1 MGDEWGIIHANKA
14 WGGARKVEVHKKYR
28 HGKTYVSGELEGVSF
43 STRDPSVE
51 VDGIVY
57 PKIDRALLMFTEAG
71 DRGELLLQ
79 LNLTEAQVDHLRD
92 VLYEVSRQMMV
103 DRNRREL
110 EAGHKRVSSEEAGY
124 NGGEDNGEDVMEPK
138 LWSFKFKRNA
148 YGDVGFNQIMAP
160 TKEHAI
166 EFAKDEFEGER
177 DGRAPLFVVENT
189 FKEVKDVN
197 AYYDSF
203 PLMD

>member
-1 MGDEWGIIHANKA
+1 M
-14 WGGARKVEVHKKYR
+14 KVEVHKKYR

-71 DRGELLLQ
+71 DKGELLVQ
-79 LNLTEAQVDHLRD
+79 LNLSEAQVDHLRD
-92 VLYEVSRQMMV
+92 VLYEVSKQMMV
-103 DRNRREL
+103 DRNKREL
-110 EAGHKRVSSEEAGY
+110 KEGHDRALREEMRAQVNSVSQEKAGY
-124 NGGEDNGEDVMEPK
+124 NKGEDNGEDVMEPK
-138 LWSFKFKRNA
+138 LYTFKFLPNK
-148 YGDVGFNQIMAP
+148 YGDAGFNQVTAP
-160 TKEHAI
+160 SLEHAI
-166 EFAKDEFEGER
+166 EFAKDEFVGER
-177 DGRAPLFVVENT
+177 DGRAPLFVDENT

>member
-1 MGDEWGIIHANKA
+1 M
-14 WGGARKVEVHKKYR
+14 KVEVTKKYR
-28 HGKTYVSGELEGVSF
+28 HGKTYVSGELKGAGVYS
-43 STRDPSVE
+43 SDPDLE
-51 VDGIVY
+51 VDAIVY
-57 PKIDRALLMFTEAG
+57 PHTNRTLLMLTEAG
-71 DRGELLLQ
+71 DRGELVLQ
-79 LNLTEAQVDHLRD
+79 LMLNEDQVDHLRD
-92 VLYEVSRQMMV
+92 VLYEVSKQMMA

-110 EAGHKRVSSEEAGY
+110 DEGHARQKRVSAEEASY
-124 NGGEDNGEDVMEPK
+124 NKGEDNGEDPMKPK
-138 LWSFKFKRNA
+138 LWSFKFKRNK

-160 TKEHAI
+160 SLEHAI

-177 DGRAPLFVVENT
+177 DGRAPLFVDENT

>member
-1 MGDEWGIIHANKA
+1 M
-14 WGGARKVEVHKKYR
+14 KVEVTKKYR

-43 STRDPSVE
+43 SVADPDVE
-51 VDGIVY
+51 VDAIVY
-57 PKIDRALLMFTEAG
+57 PHSDRTLLMFTEANDKG
-71 DRGELLLQ
+71 SMLLQ

-92 VLYEVSRQMMV
+92 VLYEVSKQMMV
-103 DRNRREL
+103 DRNRREM
-110 EAGHKRVSSEEAGY
+110 EAGHKRVSEEAASY

-138 LWSFKFKRNA
+138 LYSFKFLPNK
-148 YGDVGFNQIMAP
+148 YGDVGFNQVTAP
-160 TKEHAI
+160 SLEHAI

-177 DGRAPLFVVENT
+177 DGRAPLVVDVNS

>member
-1 MGDEWGIIHANKA
+1 M
-14 WGGARKVEVHKKYR
+14 KVEVHKKYR

-92 VLYEVSRQMMV
+92 VLYEVSKQMMV

-110 EAGHKRVSSEEAGY
+110 EAGHARQKSVSEEKAGY
-124 NGGEDNGEDVMEPK
+124 NRGEDNGEDVMEPK
-138 LWSFKFKRNA
+138 LYSFKFLPNK
-148 YGDVGFNQIMAP
+148 YGDVGFNQVTAP
-160 TKEHAI
+160 SLEHAI

-177 DGRAPLFVVENT
+177 DGRAPLVVDVNS
-189 FKEVKDVN
+189 FKVVKDVN

>member
-1 MGDEWGIIHANKA
+1 M
-14 WGGARKVEVHKKYR
+14 KVEVSKKYR
-28 HGKTYVSGELEGVSF
+28 HGKTYVSGELKGAGVYDS
-43 STRDPSVE
+43 DPDLE

-57 PKIDRALLMFTEAG
+57 PHRDRAMLMLTEAG
-71 DRGELLLQ
+71 DRGELVLQ
-79 LNLTEAQVDHLRD
+79 LMLNEDQVDHLRD
-92 VLYEVSRQMMV
+92 VLYEASRQMMV

-110 EAGHKRVSSEEAGY
+110 EAGHARQKRVSSEAAGY

-138 LWSFKFKRNA
+138 LYSFKFLPNK
-148 YGDVGFNQIMAP
+148 YGDVGFNQVTAP
-160 TKEHAI
+160 SLEHAI

-177 DGRAPLFVVENT
+177 DGRAPLVVDVNS
-189 FKEVKDVN
+189 FKVVKDVN

>member
-1 MGDEWGIIHANKA
+1 M
-14 WGGARKVEVHKKYR
+14 KVEVHKKYR

-92 VLYEVSRQMMV
+92 VLYEVSKQMMV

-110 EAGHKRVSSEEAGY
+110 DEGHARQKSVSEKEASY

-138 LWSFKFKRNA
+138 LYSFKFLPNK
-148 YGDVGFNQIMAP
+148 YGDVGFNQVTAP
-160 TKEHAI
+160 SLEHAI

-177 DGRAPLFVVENT
+177 DGRAPLVVDVNS

>member
-1 MGDEWGIIHANKA
+1 M
-14 WGGARKVEVHKKYR
+14 KVEVTKKYR
-28 HGKTYVSGELEGVSF
+28 HGKTYVSGELKGAGVYDS
-43 STRDPSVE
+43 DPDIE

-57 PKIDRALLMFTEAG
+57 PRTNRTLLMLTEAG
-71 DRGELLLQ
+71 DRGELVLQ
-79 LNLTEAQVDHLRD
+79 LMLNEDQVDHLRD
-92 VLYEVSRQMMV
+92 VLYEVSKQMMA

-110 EAGHKRVSSEEAGY
+110 DEGHARQKRVSAEEASY
-124 NGGEDNGEDVMEPK
+124 NKGEDNGEDPMKPK
-138 LWSFKFKRNA
+138 LWSFKFKRNK

-160 TKEHAI
+160 SLEHAI

-177 DGRAPLFVVENT
+177 DGRAPLFVDENT

>member
-1 MGDEWGIIHANKA
+1 M
-14 WGGARKVEVHKKYR
+14 KVEVHKKYR
-28 HGKTYVSGELEGVSF
+28 HGKTYVSGELKGAGVYDS
-43 STRDPSVE
+43 DPDLE

-57 PKIDRALLMFTEAG
+57 PQRDRAMLMLTEAG
-71 DRGELLLQ
+71 DRGELVLQ
-79 LNLTEAQVDHLRD
+79 LMLSEEQVDHLRD
-92 VLYEVSRQMMV
+92 VLYEMSRQMMV

-110 EAGHKRVSSEEAGY
+110 DEGHARQKRVSAEAAGY

-138 LWSFKFKRNA
+138 LYSFKFLPNK
-148 YGDVGFNQIMAP
+148 YGDVGFNQVTAP
-160 TKEHAI
+160 SLEHAI
-166 EFAKDEFEGER
+166 EFAKDEFEGDR
-177 DGRAPLFVVENT
+177 DGRAPLVVDVNS

>member
-1 MGDEWGIIHANKA
+1 M
-14 WGGARKVEVHKKYR
+14 KVEVHKKYR

-92 VLYEVSRQMMV
+92 VLYEVSKQMMV

-110 EAGHKRVSSEEAGY
+110 EAGHARQKRVSEKEARY
-124 NGGEDNGEDVMEPK
+124 NKGEDNGEDVMEPK

-177 DGRAPLFVVENT
+177 DGRAPLVVDVNS

>member
-1 MGDEWGIIHANKA
+1 MKT
-14 WGGARKVEVHKKYR
+14 EVHKKYR
-28 HGKTYVSGELEGVSF
+28 HGKTYISGELEGVSF

-71 DRGELLLQ
+71 DQGELLLN

-92 VLYEVSRQMMV
+92 VLYEVSKQMMV

-110 EAGHKRVSSEEAGY
+110 EEGHRQKRVSQEKASY
-124 NGGEDNGEDVMEPK
+124 NKGEDNGENVMEPK
-138 LWSFKFKRNA
+138 LYSFKFLPNK
-148 YGDVGFNQIMAP
+148 YGDVGFNQVTAP
-160 TKEHAI
+160 SLEHAI

-177 DGRAPLFVVENT
+177 DGRAPLVVDVNS

>member
-1 MGDEWGIIHANKA
+1 M
-14 WGGARKVEVHKKYR
+14 KVEVHKKYR

-51 VDGIVY
+51 VDAIVY

-92 VLYEVSRQMMV
+92 VLYEVSKQMMV
-103 DRNRREL
+103 DRNRREMA
-110 EAGHKRVSSEEAGY
+110 EGHARQKRVSQEKAGY
-124 NGGEDNGEDVMEPK
+124 NKGEDNGEDVMEPK
-138 LWSFKFKRNA
+138 LWSFKFLPNK
-148 YGDVGFNQIMAP
+148 YGDVGFNQVTAP
-160 TKEHAI
+160 SLEHAI

-177 DGRAPLFVVENT
+177 DGRAPLVVDVNS
-189 FKEVKDVN
+189 FKVVKDVN

>member
-1 MGDEWGIIHANKA
+1 M
-14 WGGARKVEVHKKYR
+14 KVEVTKKYR

-43 STRDPSVE
+43 STRDPSIE
-51 VDGIVY
+51 VDAIVY
-57 PKIDRALLMFTEAG
+57 PKINRALLMFTEAG
-71 DRGELLLQ
+71 DKGELLVQ

-92 VLYEVSRQMMV
+92 VLYEVSKQMMV
-103 DRNRREL
+103 DRNKREL
-110 EAGHKRVSSEEAGY
+110 KEGHRVSAEEAGY
-124 NGGEDNGEDVMEPK
+124 NKGEDNGEDVMKPK
-138 LWSFKFKRNA
+138 LWSFKFKRNK

-160 TKEHAI
+160 SKEHAI
-166 EFAKDEFEGER
+166 EFAKDEFEG
-177 DGRAPLFVVENT
+177 DHHGRAPLFVDENT

>member
-1 MGDEWGIIHANKA
+1 M
-14 WGGARKVEVHKKYR
+14 KVEVTKKYR
-28 HGKTYVSGELEGVSF
+28 HGKTYASGELDGVSF

-92 VLYEVSRQMMV
+92 VLYEVSKQMMV
-103 DRNRREL
+103 DRNRREM
-110 EAGHKRVSSEEAGY
+110 EAGHKRVSAEEAGY
-124 NGGEDNGEDVMEPK
+124 NGGEDSGEDDMLPKPK
-138 LWSFKFKRNA
+138 LWSFKFLPNK
-148 YGDVGFNQIMAP
+148 YGDVGFNQITARDL
-160 TKEHAI
+160 HDAI
-166 EFAKDEFEGER
+166 EFAKNEFEGNR
-177 DGRAPLFVVENT
+177 DGRAPLVVDVNS

>member
-1 MGDEWGIIHANKA
+1 M
-14 WGGARKVEVHKKYR
+14 KVEVHKKYR

-92 VLYEVSRQMMV
+92 VLYEVSKQMMV

-110 EAGHKRVSSEEAGY
+110 EEGHRQNRVSQEKASY
-124 NGGEDNGEDVMEPK
+124 NKGEDNGDEVMEPK
-138 LWSFKFKRNA
+138 LYTFKILPNK
-148 YGDVGFNQIMAP
+148 YGDAGFNQVTAP
-160 TKEHAI
+160 RLEHAI
-166 EFAKDEFEGER
+166 EFAKDEFEG
-177 DGRAPLFVVENT
+177 DHHGRAPLVVDVNS

>member
-1 MGDEWGIIHANKA
+1 M
-14 WGGARKVEVHKKYR
+14 KVEVTKKYR

-51 VDGIVY
+51 VDAIVY

-71 DRGELLLQ
+71 DKGELLVQ

-92 VLYEVSRQMMV
+92 VLYEVSKQMMV
-103 DRNRREL
+103 DRNKREL
-110 EAGHKRVSSEEAGY
+110 DEGHALQKRVSSEAASY
-124 NGGEDNGEDVMEPK
+124 NMGEDNGEDVMKPK
-138 LWSFKFKRNA
+138 LWSFKFKRNK

-160 TKEHAI
+160 SKEHAI

-177 DGRAPLFVVENT
+177 DGRAPLFVDENT

-197 AYYDSF
+197 AYYNSF

>member
-1 MGDEWGIIHANKA
+1 M
-14 WGGARKVEVHKKYR
+14 KVEVHKKYR

-92 VLYEVSRQMMV
+92 VLYEVSKQMMV

-110 EAGHKRVSSEEAGY
+110 EAGHARQKSVSQEKAGY
-124 NGGEDNGEDVMEPK
+124 NKGEDNGDEVMEPK
-138 LWSFKFKRNA
+138 LYSFKFLPNK
-148 YGDVGFNQIMAP
+148 YGDVGFNQVTAP
-160 TKEHAI
+160 SLEHAI

-177 DGRAPLFVVENT
+177 DGRAPLVVDVNS
-189 FKEVKDVN
+189 FKVVKDVN

>member
-1 MGDEWGIIHANKA
+1 M
-14 WGGARKVEVHKKYR
+14 KVEVTKKYR
-28 HGKTYVSGELEGVSF
+28 HGKTYISGELEGVSF

-51 VDGIVY
+51 VDAIVY

-92 VLYEVSRQMMV
+92 VLYEVSKQMMV
-103 DRNRREL
+103 DRSRREL
-110 EAGHKRVSSEEAGY
+110 EAGHARQKRVSAEEAGY

-138 LWSFKFKRNA
+138 LWSFKFLPNA

-160 TKEHAI
+160 TLEHAI
-166 EFAKDEFEGER
+166 EFAKDEFEGDR
-177 DGRAPLFVVENT
+177 DGRAPLVVDVNS
-189 FKEVKDVN
+189 FKVVKDVN
-197 AYYDSF
+197 AYYNSF

>member
-1 MGDEWGIIHANKA
+1 M
-14 WGGARKVEVHKKYR
+14 KVEVTKKYR

-51 VDGIVY
+51 VDAVVY
-57 PKIDRALLMFTEAG
+57 PKINRALLMFTEAG

-79 LNLTEAQVDHLRD
+79 LNLTEDQVDHLRD
-92 VLYEVSRQMMV
+92 VLYEVSKQMMV
-103 DRNRREL
+103 DRNKREL
-110 EAGHKRVSSEEAGY
+110 DEGHARQKRVSEEAAGY
-124 NGGEDNGEDVMEPK
+124 NKGEDNGEDVMEPK
-138 LWSFKFKRNA
+138 LWTFKFLPNK
-148 YGDVGFNQIMAP
+148 YGDCGFNQVTAP

-166 EFAKDEFEGER
+166 EFAKDEFEG
-177 DGRAPLFVVENT
+177 DDHGRAPLFVDVNT

>member
-1 MGDEWGIIHANKA
+1 MKQSIT
-14 WGGARKVEVHKKYR
+14 KKHR
-28 HGKTYVSGELEGVSF
+28 HGKTYIEAECGDPGPDGGMIDVDVEI
-43 STRDPSVE
+43 DPSLE
-51 VDGIVY
+51 KAKLTISN
-57 PKIDRALLMFTEAG
+57 PNLMVKLE
-71 DRGELLLQ
+71 
-79 LNLTEAQVDHLRD
+79 LTEEAIDELRD
-92 VLYEVSRQMMV
+92 VLYEASKQMMV

-110 EAGHKRVSSEEAGY
+110 DEGHARQKRVSAEEASY
-124 NGGEDNGEDVMEPK
+124 NKGEDNGEDPMKPK
-138 LWSFKFKRNA
+138 LWSFKFKRNK

-160 TKEHAI
+160 SLEHAI

-177 DGRAPLFVVENT
+177 DGRAPLFVDENT

>member
-1 MGDEWGIIHANKA
+1 M
-14 WGGARKVEVHKKYR
+14 KVEVHKKYR

-51 VDGIVY
+51 VDAIVY

-92 VLYEVSRQMMV
+92 VLYEVSKQMMV

-110 EAGHKRVSSEEAGY
+110 EAGHARQKSVSQEKAGY
-124 NGGEDNGEDVMEPK
+124 NKGEDNGDEVMEPK
-138 LWSFKFKRNA
+138 LYSFKFLPNK
-148 YGDVGFNQIMAP
+148 YGDVGFNQVTAP
-160 TKEHAI
+160 SLEHAI

-177 DGRAPLFVVENT
+177 DGRAPLVVDVNS
-189 FKEVKDVN
+189 FKVVKDVN